1 MDILILHSLK
11 CLEDVQINPSQIFT
25 KYIFFSTLAAR
36 PAPFICINV
45 CLALNGLYVFV
56 LISVEQMFLKR
67 GLNENQEILKN
78 IFQLFATAGTKVTVQ
93 DVRISKGYREKVVIV
108 IFTLIDIIN
117 TFVLVIIIAMLI

>member
-1 MDILILHSLK
+1 
-11 CLEDVQINPSQIFT
+11 
-25 KYIFFSTLAAR
+25 
-36 PAPFICINV
+36 
-45 CLALNGLYVFV
+45 
-56 LISVEQMFLKR
+56 MFLKR
-67 GLNENQEILKN
+67 GLIENQEILKN

>member
-1 MDILILHSLK
+1 MFLEQVLIEFPCVDEPNESLPH
-11 CLEDVQINPSQIFT
+11 LLRE
-25 KYIFFSTLAAR
+25 L
-36 PAPFICINV
+36 NV

-108 IFTLIDIIN
+108 IFTLLDIN
-117 TFVLVIIIAMLI
+117 TFFMVIIIAML

>member
-108 IFTLIDIIN
+108 IFTLIDIN
-117 TFVLVIIIAMLI
+117 TFFMVIIIAML